1 LKTVRPATA
10 QRREVPKDAVAGNFF
25 GRQLNQLVENSAPK
39 ATANMPGFHSCPTA
53 QVLYAQRL
61 CLAFILTRGSRSS
74 AERLRNTSVGKS
86 ADQVDGV
93 GHGGKKMPATTDSPA
108 SFFRPSSVSAPPGWL
123 VQVFQDQV
131 LSRNHRHLSRQNSNG
146 TNLSS

>member
-61 CLAFILTRGSRSS
+61 CLAFILTRGSRAS
-74 AERLRNTSVGKS
+74 AERLRNTSVGKA
-86 ADQVDGV
+86 ADQVNTV
-93 GHGGKKMPATTDSPA
+93 GHGGKNPGTISSPA
-108 SFFRPSSVSAPPGWL
+108 SFFNLRAFSTDKVDR
-123 VQVFQDQV
+123 QVFEDQV
-131 LSRNHRHLSRQNSNG
+131 LSRTTATCLDKMAVG